1 MIQNYPLFVTL
12 AIAATFSPGPAV
24 VLAMS
29 NSFRYGTQKALMGI
43 LGNITA
49 LFVLGIISISGMGL
63 LITTSPKLYALLGV
77 LGGMYLIYMG
87 FKMITGGKRAI
98 VIKDNVFSDQ
108 VNKSQ
113 LFKEAFWVAMSNP
126 KALVFLMA
134 LFPQF
139 VDENNAIL
147 PQFYF

>member
-1 MIQNYPLFVTL
+1 
-12 AIAATFSPGPAV
+12 
-24 VLAMS
+24 
-29 NSFRYGTQKALMGI
+29 
-43 LGNITA
+43 
-49 LFVLGIISISGMGL
+49 MGL

-98 VIKDNVFSDQ
+98 VIKDNIVSDQ
-108 VNKSQ
+108 VKRSQ

-139 VDENNAIL
+139 VDENNALL
-147 PQFYF
+147 PQFYVL